1 MYKTSTSNQHE
12 DGILEQVKRRHR
24 GNEFRPHNVD
34 INGHVNSTKVDTGSS
49 DFERVMRKKATSF
62 FFTNFLDSWDSK
74 ALWKMV
80 GRYRI
85 VVDVYVAF
93 KKTKLNTRF
102 GFVRPSKFIE
112 TVVHHRPSPNST
124 KVIKLEENASLKAR
138 LVNCWIGK
146 AKKFEVV
153 QNAWDI
159 IKGNGLDECNT
170 KYLGGLS
177 FLFEWSSKEMALKSL
192 KSNNLWLQQWFDDLK
207 PWDDRCLST
216 AKKFEVVQNAW
227 DIIKGNGLDE
237 CNTKYLGGLSFLFE
251 WSSKEMALKSLK
263 SNNLWLQQWFDDLK
277 PWDDRCLS
285 TGRLVWINFEGIPM
299 VARNHKS
306 IFTLASSFGDVLEAF
321 NHSVKKLTN
330 GNVILDSLLIKT
342 NLLLRILLVVVGL
355 EKEEPLMAHSPKI
368 GSENMNL
375 NSGADLYDEDINIS
389 SPIKSCDS
397 NVGPVIDATPI
408 EFYDPNE
415 LLSSFQKIS
424 EEVDVNTKIKGYKR
438 KNKGKKK
445 RLVVGGNNC
454 YSLIHS
460 SNSIDDLNEANT
472 MMNINKKRLVK

>member
-102 GFVRPSKFIE
+102 GFVRPSNFIE
-112 TVVHHRPSPNST
+112 LALQHRPSPNST
-124 KVIKLEENASLKAR
+124 KVNELEEDASLKA
-138 LVNCWIGK
+138 
-146 AKKFEVV
+146 
-153 QNAWDI
+153 
-159 IKGNGLDECNT
+159 
-170 KYLGGLS
+170 
-177 FLFEWSSKEMALKSL
+177 
-192 KSNNLWLQQWFDDLK
+192 
-207 PWDDRCLST
+207 
-216 AKKFEVVQNAW
+216 
-227 DIIKGNGLDE
+227 
-237 CNTKYLGGLSFLFE
+237 
-251 WSSKEMALKSLK
+251 
-263 SNNLWLQQWFDDLK
+263 
-277 PWDDRCLS
+277 
-285 TGRLVWINFEGIPM
+285 RLVWINFEGIPL
-299 VARNHKS
+299 VARNQKS
-306 IFTLASSFGDVLEAF
+306 IFTIASSFRDVLEVIKFDF
-321 NHSVKKLTN
+321 NSEILQPGKALIYSQNLNEIKCVLKSSLNGRLVDVKVFEDRFSL
-330 GNVILDSLLIKT
+330 SLLLKSHCEET
-342 NLLLRILLVVVGL
+342 NKWVSDSQFSFD
-355 EKEEPLMAHSPKI
+355 KDEPFVEDTFSGGGFGKGRTTD
-368 GSENMNL
+368 GSL
-375 NSGADLYDEDINIS
+375 SQD
-389 SPIKSCDS
+389 SCDS
-397 NVGPVIDATPI
+397 NCGPVNNSNGDN
-408 EFYDPNE
+408 DNKLDE

-460 SNSIDDLNEANT
+460 SNSIDDLDEANT